1 MGSQKSFEV
10 LEEEKKSSL
19 LGAKIISNR
28 NFVYSFCFGHLEHLD
43 FSHTPAISKILGRV
57 PVFGKGLGNT
67 SKCWL
72 HIPAGVKSQ
81 GIIGNC

>member
-28 NFVYSFCFGHLEHLD
+28 NFVYSFCFG
-43 FSHTPAISKILGRV
+43 T
-57 PVFGKGLGNT
+57 FGTFKLFTYTCDEQNSRKGT
-67 SKCWL
+67 C
-72 HIPAGVKSQ
+72 V
-81 GIIGNC
+81 